1 MAAMRFRDLANFERQ
16 ADDGA
21 LDAYGNPAAPAWQA
35 LLEIRGNLRETT
47 GKEKIAAG
55 RLEAPA
61 TGTLR
66 VRTSLTGPA
75 HDITGADRVL
85 VRGHTWKITGA
96 PIDPDGNARHLEFSL
111 ERGGATE

>member
-1 MAAMRFRDLANFERQ
+1 MAAMRFRDLAKFERQ
-16 ADDGA
+16 ADTGG
-21 LDAYGNPAAPAWQA
+21 LDAYGNPAGPEWQA

-55 RLEAPA
+55 RLEAAA

-75 HDITGADRVL
+75 HDITGADRVE
-85 VRGHTWKITGA
+85 VRGKTWKITGA
-96 PIDPDGNARHLEFSL
+96 PIDPDGQGRLLEFSL
-111 ERGGATE
+111 EQGGAID